1 MIKNHFQD
9 QCYQA
14 VLSYSTEL
22 TSLLKLMSDWT
33 DQKMINEVS
42 IFLGR
47 LTRNIG
53 LLSKELPKAISLST
67 EENKPV
73 FELRSS
79 INKDVKYLDIQ
90 NTLLDT
96 YHDMHTSWI
105 NWLEK
110 EFSQKLK
117 SSLSTQK
124 WNDQC
129 SSIVVWETV
138 EEDMKLPTQSSNMVV
153 RNLFYICEEI
163 QRVNSSILDQ
173 TIMIKLRKQLSN
185 VVNQVFQS
193 SISSLELT
201 ENGTLQ
207 LMFDYLFLCTVL
219 QQDIKYDNEIIDT
232 MESQVI
238 EYIYSTWNL

>member
-1 MIKNHFQD
+1 MIKNYFQD

-47 LTRNIG
+47 LARNIG

-138 EEDMKLPTQSSNMVV
+138 EEDMKLPTQSSNMIV

-219 QQDIKYDNEIIDT
+219 QQDIKYDNKIIDT

>member
-1 MIKNHFQD
+1 MIKNYFQD

-47 LTRNIG
+47 LARNIG

-79 INKDVKYLDIQ
+79 ISKDVKYLDIQ

-117 SSLSTQK
+117 SSLLSQK

-138 EEDMKLPTQSSNMVV
+138 EEDMKLPTQSSNMIV

-219 QQDIKYDNEIIDT
+219 QQDIKYDNKIIDT

>member
-1 MIKNHFQD
+1 MIKNYFQD

-22 TSLLKLMSDWT
+22 TSLLKLMIDWT
-33 DQKMINEVS
+33 DQKMVNGVS

-47 LTRNIG
+47 LARNIG

-73 FELRSS
+73 FELRSN
-79 INKDVKYLDIQ
+79 INKDIKYLDIQ
-90 NTLLDT
+90 NTLLNT

-117 SSLSTQK
+117 FSLSTQK

-129 SSIVVWETV
+129 SSIVVWEAV
-138 EEDMKLPTQSSNMVV
+138 EEDMKLPTQSSNMIV

-207 LMFDYLFLCTVL
+207 LMFDYLFLCAVL
-219 QQDIKYDNEIIDT
+219 QQDIKYDNKIIDI

-238 EYIYSTWNL
+238 EYFYNT